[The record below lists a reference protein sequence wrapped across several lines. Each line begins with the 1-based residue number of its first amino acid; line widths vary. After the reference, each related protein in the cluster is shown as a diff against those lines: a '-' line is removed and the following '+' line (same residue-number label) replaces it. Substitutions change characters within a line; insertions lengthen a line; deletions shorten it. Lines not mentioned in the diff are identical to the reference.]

1 MTESYAEANPQSP
14 TGEKA
19 RSSITGG
26 VVPGKTSLSS
36 EVNRNQTGNQDEI
49 HRRIPWGSPLMKTSI
64 FHFSLERLATA
75 IAPPRQD
82 RA

>member
-14 TGEKA
+14 YRRKSAQQYHRRRRARKA
-19 RSSITGG
+19 
-26 VVPGKTSLSS
+26 SLSS

-75 IAPPRQD
+75 IAPTQTR
-82 RA
+82 